1 MLGSFGLHLG
11 FILFPATDKEGR
23 ATVDPTKEGAFVV
36 HVGEVEVRYKLPL
49 GSFAAS
55 RDRSENR
62 RVVSG
67 QLPFQSIHWHQAFPR
82 ACWRRDPPT
91 RYPQQPLA
99 ALARI
104 PER

>member
-49 GSFAAS
+49 GSL
-55 RDRSENR
+55 
-62 RVVSG
+62 
-67 QLPFQSIHWHQAFPR
+67 LPPAIDPKTRESFPGNYR
-82 ACWRRDPPT
+82 FNPFTGTKLSPAPVGAETHPPGT
-91 RYPQQPLA
+91 PSNP
-99 ALARI
+99 
-104 PER
+104 